1 MSNENKKD
9 CHHHCRHDFERKK
22 KEKKTPI
29 IKLISANHGNQKI
42 KLINLYL
49 TVNVI

>member
-1 MSNENKKD
+1 MKIKKTATIIAD
-9 CHHHCRHDFERKK
+9 MTSREKK
-22 KEKKTPI
+22 KKKKTPI